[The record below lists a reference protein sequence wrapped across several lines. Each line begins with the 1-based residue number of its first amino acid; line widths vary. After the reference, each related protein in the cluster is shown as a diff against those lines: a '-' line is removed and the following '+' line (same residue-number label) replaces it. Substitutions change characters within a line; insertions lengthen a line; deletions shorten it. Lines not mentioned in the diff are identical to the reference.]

1 MCALNIEV
9 MKMKKTIL
17 IGVSIATVLAILLAA
32 VALGFGDT
40 STKFNA
46 FKAAET
52 DNTSASA
59 PPEDKA
65 AFEAQTNTEISE
77 IAIKGAI
84 QQAQSDVSFRI
95 IEPMYIPSGY
105 KFESVGGK
113 KFVGATN
120 DIDMVSF
127 SYKNG
132 DEQLELK
139 EVIII
144 VKTKQKTEPPTL
156 PKDTREI
163 VNING
168 IEGRYSEENDIKFL
182 GWKIRNLSLSVT
194 SWKNEGQN
202 QTSSSLSK
210 EEMIKIA
217 ESVREKTP
225 EEAIAEAQTKVSFK
239 IIQPAY
245 IPAGYRM
252 NTAQTSGT
260 KFRGVNVELEQASIF
275 YIKGDEFFM
284 KNEYLTLGEQLIT
297 KDDTEASNSNIPWKF
312 VDINGVQGR
321 FLEESDG
328 VKSLSWKMGN
338 INYRISSYAYKETY
352 SENES
357 GFTGTSLGME
367 EMIKMAR
374 SIKEKT
380 AEVAIAEA
388 QAKVSFKILK
398 PSYVPS
404 GYALNIPQVSG
415 TKFRG
420 STLEAEQAMLPYT
433 NGKETL
439 NLKEL
444 LTINDTTPVSKS
456 TAIPEDTR
464 EIVDING
471 IKGRFSVEQ
480 DGMKYLNWKIGEL
493 SLTIS
498 SLTYN
503 SNNITGSSLSKEE
516 MIKMA
521 RSIK

>member
-1 MCALNIEV
+1 
-9 MKMKKTIL
+9 MKKSIL

-32 VALGFGDT
+32 VALGFGDA

-46 FKAAET
+46 FKAAEA

-65 AFEAQTNTEISE
+65 ALEAQANTEISE

-84 QQAQSDVSFRI
+84 QQAQSNVSFRI
-95 IEPMYIPSGY
+95 LEPTYIASGY
-105 KFESVGGK
+105 KFESARGT

-120 DIDMVSF
+120 DIDMASF

-139 EVIII
+139 EVII

-168 IEGRYSEENDIKFL
+168 IEGRFSEENGIKLL
-182 GWKIRNLSLSVT
+182 GWKIGNLSLFIS

-202 QTSSSLSK
+202 RTSSSLSK
-210 EEMIKIA
+210 EEMIIIA
-217 ESVREKTP
+217 KSVREKTP
-225 EEAIAEAQTKVSFK
+225 EEAIAAAQAEVSFK

-245 IPAGYRM
+245 TPAGYRM
-252 NTAQTSGT
+252 NTAKTSGAR
-260 KFRGVNVELEQASIF
+260 FRGVNVELEQASIF

-471 IKGRFSVEQ
+471 IKGRFSVQ
-480 DGMKYLNWKIGEL
+480 PDGMKYLNWKIGEL
-493 SLTIS
+493 SLTVS

-521 RSIK
+521 RSVK